1 MFLVM
6 NCLSNQKKNINH
18 KRFSFK
24 RDKNLV
30 FDFRDYRYLTEL
42 FRDVYYKKFTTE
54 EAERRL
60 DEFAAILCALKKYSP
75 KKHEYIKEKKI
86 SLTM

>member
-60 DEFAAILCALKKYSP
+60 DEFAAILSALKKIQP
-75 KKHEYIKEKKI
+75 KKNTSI
-86 SLTM
+86 